1 MPAPFAALET
11 RLNRTVADR
20 LANREM
26 VFTGGTVAVCFGDSE
41 QDSQLSARL
50 PNAIGSARNFSL
62 WHASAPAADFAAV
75 APDQGI
81 DASIDGVT
89 YRITEINTDVTGWMT
104 LMLRK
109 V

>member
-1 MPAPFAALET
+1 MPAPFAALES

-26 VFTGGTVAVCFGDSE
+26 VFAGGTVSVCFGDNE
-41 QDSQLSARL
+41 RDERL
-50 PNAIGSARNFSL
+50 PNALGSARNFSL
-62 WHASAPAADFAAV
+62 WYASAPAADFAVV

-81 DASIDGVT
+81 DASIEGVT

-104 LMLRK
+104 MMLRK